1 VDPLASNF
9 ARWSPFS
16 YSFNNPIRFIDP
28 DGRVPDDVINPVDE
42 QSQKVYNEYYANAS
56 PERQKELDALDAS
69 SIVYNV
75 SVSSEH
81 SGGVTKPGENA
92 GEIDIQVEDVGEYSV
107 GILADELT
115 HASQI
120 ENGELG
126 FDKKGAVV
134 AYDLQDEVDSKMAA
148 IEALD
153 VKGLKMQ
160 DTPTKQ
166 EGELSAKFGEMHDKN
181 GGNLTNKQ
189 IEKWSK
195 TRNKAGISYNMVFK
209 RSGGST
215 KMGVRTKPKSK

>member
-1 VDPLASNF
+1 MVKLLIGNF
-9 ARWSPFS
+9 
-16 YSFNNPIRFIDP
+16 FNKELMLKQRLRISP
-28 DGRVPDDVINPVDE
+28 DGMAPEDIINPVDE
-42 QSQKVYNEYYANAS
+42 RSQEVYDEYYANAS
-56 PERQKELDALDAS
+56 PEKQKELDALDAS
-69 SIVYNV
+69 STVYNV

-81 SGGVTKPGENA
+81 SGGVTKPGEKQ
-92 GEIDIQVEDVGEYSV
+92 GEVDLDVQDVGEYSV

-126 FDKKGAVV
+126 FDENGSTQ

-160 DTPTKQ
+160 DTPAP
-166 EGELSAKFGEMHDKN
+166 EGAGEISAKFGKMYDAN
-181 GGNLTNKQ
+181 GGNLSNKQ

-195 TRNKAGISYNMVFK
+195 TKNRNGDSYHALFKAT
-209 RSGGST
+209 GGST